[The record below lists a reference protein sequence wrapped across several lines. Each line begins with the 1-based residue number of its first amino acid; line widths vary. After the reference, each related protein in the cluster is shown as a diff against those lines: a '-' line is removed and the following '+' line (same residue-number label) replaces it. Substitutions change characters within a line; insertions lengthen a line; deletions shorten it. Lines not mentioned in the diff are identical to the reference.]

1 MLRARI
7 ATERPELAVLLRRAA
22 IDVGLPIEL
31 EIDLAGDRA
40 LDGLD
45 GCSLVLLE
53 QSGPASIATPRI
65 YSLAGAHPD
74 LLIVVVVPA
83 GEIQPDLDA
92 ALLRAGAFDVIDDGP
107 GLLPNL
113 RHTAAAAR
121 RVVALQDERAQL
133 ASELA
138 HQDKLSAL
146 GVLAAGV
153 SHEINNPCA
162 AILSNM
168 SVLREQLEAVL
179 QRPRFQR
186 IDALE
191 RIATEWIESMGDCI
205 SAANRIHSIVKTL
218 NVFSRKTD
226 ITPVPT
232 DLNEDVRTVLRL
244 IGKEVRFHAGFDV
257 ALEAGMPRVL
267 APPNSITQIVTNLVV
282 NALQALESS
291 ATTAPQMTISTAFD
305 EDHVMLEVID
315 NGPGMT
321 PEVMARIF
329 DPFFTTKSVG
339 RGTGLGLSITRQLVQ
354 RMGGE
359 IFVESAPGEGA
370 RFTVV
375 LERTAALGQP
385 TSPDLRVLPGT
396 DRLRVLILDDDEL
409 ILRSMER
416 SLSAHFECMSLP
428 SAQVALERLRFDHD
442 FDVVITDVVMPEMN
456 GIEFYGA
463 LQTSHPELAHRTLF
477 ISGGITSEALHERV
491 TGTGRPCLAKPVDPQ
506 ELVRSIR
513 RLGRPFEELGR

>member
-232 DLNEDVRTVLRL
+232 DLNEDVRTV
-244 IGKEVRFHAGFDV
+244 
-257 ALEAGMPRVL
+257 
-267 APPNSITQIVTNLVV
+267 
-282 NALQALESS
+282 
-291 ATTAPQMTISTAFD
+291 
-305 EDHVMLEVID
+305 
-315 NGPGMT
+315 
-321 PEVMARIF
+321 
-329 DPFFTTKSVG
+329 
-339 RGTGLGLSITRQLVQ
+339 
-354 RMGGE
+354 
-359 IFVESAPGEGA
+359 
-370 RFTVV
+370 
-375 LERTAALGQP
+375 
-385 TSPDLRVLPGT
+385 
-396 DRLRVLILDDDEL
+396 
-409 ILRSMER
+409 
-416 SLSAHFECMSLP
+416 
-428 SAQVALERLRFDHD
+428 
-442 FDVVITDVVMPEMN
+442 
-456 GIEFYGA
+456 
-463 LQTSHPELAHRTLF
+463 
-477 ISGGITSEALHERV
+477 
-491 TGTGRPCLAKPVDPQ
+491 
-506 ELVRSIR
+506 
-513 RLGRPFEELGR
+513 